1 MKSINGMPRREVL
14 GKTVFEVIPGFADH
28 PVGHAW
34 REALAGRRAELR
46 EFRFFST
53 ARDAEVVY
61 DADFTPLYDE
71 AGTLIGAVCML
82 RETTERLRM
91 EQMLRQSQKMEAV
104 AQLTGGVAH
113 DFNNLLTAVIGCLDL
128 ILREKNSQRVAA
140 LAQAALRSADRGARL
155 TQQLLAFARRQALRP
170 VIADLNA
177 LLADIAEILRRAA
190 GDSVDLTIEY
200 AAGPLCCEVDPAQ
213 FEAAAINLVTNARDA
228 MPRGGRLNMRTSLV
242 EMSDVP
248 IDIELQPNDYIAFS
262 VQDSGEGMTQEIAAR
277 AFEPFYTTKEIG
289 KGTGL
294 GLSMVYGFA
303 RQSGGGVRLD
313 SAPGSGTSVTLYLP
327 RVCAPAIPSDGI
339 DPTDERSRGVR
350 SVLVV
355 EDDDEVRQVSVAMLR
370 ELGYR
375 VLVAK
380 DGREALNVLQNSD
393 DIDLLLTDL
402 VMPGGISGT
411 ALARQAQLMRPDL
424 RVLLTTGYAGAEQI
438 EAEGIPIIFKPYR
451 PSELGRMITNLLG
464 SEKPN

>member
-1 MKSINGMPRREVL
+1 
-14 GKTVFEVIPGFADH
+14 
-28 PVGHAW
+28 
-34 REALAGRRAELR
+34 
-46 EFRFFST
+46 
-53 ARDAEVVY
+53 
-61 DADFTPLYDE
+61 
-71 AGTLIGAVCML
+71 ML

-128 ILREKNSQRVAA
+128 ILREENSQRVSGLA
-140 LAQAALRSADRGARL
+140 LAALRSADRGARL

-177 LLADIAEILRRAA
+177 LLADIAELLCRAA
-190 GDSVDLTIEY
+190 GDSVDMTIEY

-228 MPRGGRLNMRTSLV
+228 MPRGGRLTVRTRLV
-242 EMSDVP
+242 EFSDAP
-248 IDIELQPNDYIAFS
+248 IELELQPNDYIAFS
-262 VQDSGEGMTQEIAAR
+262 VQDSGEGMTQEVAAR

-303 RQSGGGVRLD
+303 KQSGGDVRID
-313 SAPGSGTSVTLYLP
+313 SVPGRGTCVTLHLP
-327 RVCAPAIPSDGI
+327 RVFAPAIPSDGVR
-339 DPTDERSRGVR
+339 PTDEVPRGAG
-350 SVLVV
+350 SILVV
-355 EDDDEVRQVSVAMLR
+355 EDDDDVRQVSVAMLR
-370 ELGYR
+370 ELGYC

-380 DGREALNVLQNSD
+380 DGREALNLLQSSD
-393 DIDLLLTDL
+393 HVDLLLTDL

-411 ALARQAQLMRPDL
+411 ALARQAQLMRLDL
-424 RVLLTTGYAGAEQI
+424 RVLLTSGYAGTEQI
-438 EAEGIPIIFKPYR
+438 EAEGIPIIFKPFR
-451 PSELGRMITNLLG
+451 PFELGRMITDLLG